1 MELLP
6 ANTENLEEI
15 YSVVQNTIRSVYPK
29 YYSAGVVE
37 FFCDLHC
44 RENILRDLENRNVFC
59 IKDAM
64 RIVATGTF
72 SANHITRV
80 FVLPEY
86 QRKGLGSF
94 IFDEFERRIF
104 SQYESVEIDAS
115 LAACKIYENRNYKTV
130 RHEVVNC
137 SDGCILAYEVMEKRL
152 LNFTL

>member
-6 ANTENLEEI
+6 ANAENLDEI
-15 YSVVQNTIRSVYPK
+15 YSVVQNTIRNVYPK
-29 YYSAGVVE
+29 YYATGVVQ
-37 FFCDLHC
+37 FFCDLHS
-44 RENILRDLENRNVFC
+44 RENILRDIDCQNVFF
-59 IKDAM
+59 IKVAR

-94 IFDEFERRIF
+94 IFDEFERRIL

-137 SDGCILAYEVMEKRL
+137 SDGYILAYEVMEKRYE
-152 LNFTL
+152 NC